1 MTEYLCES
9 LERIER
15 TYPNSAT
22 IIAGDFNKLD
32 FKLCG
37 RTFQLKP
44 AIDFPTRG
52 LNTLDQIFSD
62 LLEYYA
68 PQYRY
73 CHLVCL
79 TT

>member
-1 MTEYLCES
+1 MKIS
-9 LERIER
+9 LERIEH
-15 TYPNSAT
+15 TYPNSTT

-32 FKLCG
+32 FKLVG

-52 LNTLDQIFSD
+52 VNTLDQIFWD
-62 LLEYYA
+62 L
-68 PQYRY
+68 YRY
-73 CHLVCL
+73 RHLVCL